1 MKNNNGA
8 IEGKVES
15 KEKNRKEKS
24 IPVRVSREMNDEIER
39 LVCEGGYGTKS
50 ELIRELIRDGL
61 NYRSKPQPYLPAEI
75 QGKLLAL
82 LACGTKVLCCDEDG
96 QIVVSES
103 GVGKLKKLLSKR
115 VRGDTARDCFA
126 LISVVAF
133 LIALMYALAA
143 ICGN

>member
-1 MKNNNGA
+1 M
-8 IEGKVES
+8 
-15 KEKNRKEKS
+15 
-24 IPVRVSREMNDEIER
+24 
-39 LVCEGGYGTKS
+39 
-50 ELIRELIRDGL
+50 
-61 NYRSKPQPYLPAEI
+61 
-75 QGKLLAL
+75 
-82 LACGTKVLCCDEDG
+82 LCCDEDG

-115 VRGDTARDCFA
+115 VRGETARDCFA